1 MNETQDYM
9 ERGIKLG
16 ATLGAI
22 VALRG
27 IFKGSRQAGKGIY
40 RRANKLR
47 GSRGRI

>member
-16 ATLGAI
+16 ATLGAL

-27 IFKGSRQAGKGIY
+27 VFKGSRKATKGVM

-47 GSRGRI
+47 GFHGRK